1 MMVMISKNK
10 TFWLCLIIIIIII
23 IQDCCVDGRRGKSS
37 RRRKM
42 RKQNSKLLFHNTNS
56 KRADYYMNADGAQI
70 IRSSHFDYEFYLGH
84 KIIFICVATG
94 DPLPTITWFKDG
106 IEIDNSFN
114 NYLHINEW
122 KFGKEKE
129 AQIKSKL
136 EIDPARQMDSGTYE
150 CMANNKYAVDR
161 KNFKADF

>member
-1 MMVMISKNK
+1 MISKNK

-56 KRADYYMNADGAQI
+56 KRADYYMNADVCMLFDLILKKKFSISLQTNTQGAQI

-94 DPLPTITWFKDG
+94 DPLPT
-106 IEIDNSFN
+106 
-114 NYLHINEW
+114 
-122 KFGKEKE
+122 
-129 AQIKSKL
+129 
-136 EIDPARQMDSGTYE
+136 
-150 CMANNKYAVDR
+150 
-161 KNFKADF
+161 